1 MLAEV
6 WLAGGV
12 NGASNYKDN
21 SGWTSVA
28 MARLCRLTGHFSFL
42 SADSIDQSV
51 WTNLLDSAQ
60 ADCGKRF
67 LAIWRNTM
75 NGCRNIPTGTS
86 LQITSTKV
94 LHKDNILYKPHTC
107 DMYIRLFVDSVFQTR
122 YTKINQYTIQ
132 YLFQRRFW

>member
-51 WTNLLDSAQ
+51 
-60 ADCGKRF
+60 
-67 LAIWRNTM
+67 
-75 NGCRNIPTGTS
+75 
-86 LQITSTKV
+86 
-94 LHKDNILYKPHTC
+94 
-107 DMYIRLFVDSVFQTR
+107 
-122 YTKINQYTIQ
+122 
-132 YLFQRRFW
+132 